1 MTAIPPLKWEA
12 RKRLEAIERH
22 LWWTGR
28 LGRGDLVAQ
37 FGISTQQASAD
48 IARYQDVAPGNAVFD
63 GSRRTY
69 VATPDM
75 RCRLIEPTAEDYRR
89 WQPVEGVGV
98 VGIDLPLRPLPAE
111 ALQPVTRAIH
121 QRQSIEVTYQSMS
134 SEAPTTRWITPHSIV
149 YDGYRYHARA
159 WCHRR
164 EDFRD
169 FVIGRVTHTG
179 GVGDP
184 GPGIDR
190 DEAWHTRIAL
200 RLGPHPGLT
209 PAQRAI
215 IEREYGMKNGELQL
229 RVREALL
236 HYTLTQLHLDRFTR
250 ERTPAEQQII
260 LLEGSDLVSDL
271 VTY

>member
-12 RKRLEAIERH
+12 RKRLEAIERR

-28 LGRGDLVAQ
+28 LSRAVLVTE

-69 VATPDM
+69 VATPEM
-75 RCRLIEPTAEDYRR
+75 RCRLIEPTADDYRQ
-89 WQPVEGVGV
+89 WQPVEAAGV
-98 VGIDLPLRPLPAE
+98 VGIALPLRPLPAE
-111 ALQPVTRAIH
+111 ALQPVTRAVH
-121 QRQSIEVTYQSMS
+121 QRQSIEVNYQSMS
-134 SEAPTTRWITPHSIV
+134 SETPTTRWITPHSIV
-149 YDGYRYHARA
+149 FDGYRYHARA
-159 WCHRR
+159 WCHLR

-169 FVIGRVTHTG
+169 FVIGRLAHTG

-184 GPGIDR
+184 GPGIER

-200 RLGPHPGLT
+200 KLGPHPGLT
-209 PAQRAI
+209 PTQRAI
-215 IEREYGMKNGELQL
+215 IEREFGMEDGSVTL

-236 HYTLTQLHLDRFTR
+236 HYTLVQLRIDRFTP
-250 ERTPAEQQII
+250 ERRPAEQQVVVLNPESIPN
-260 LLEGSDLVSDL
+260 G
-271 VTY
+271 